1 MLFVG
6 KWSALLSI
14 YDTIDKLRSE
24 GKPFTFAHLE
34 GKINPR

>member
-14 YDTIDKLRSE
+14 YDTIDKLRNEENFSPLPILK
-24 GKPFTFAHLE
+24 G
-34 GKINPR
+34 R